1 VVPEPEPEPAAPVF
15 SYYQPGALLAGS
27 GGGFPDQIVHAPG
40 LIFPIKSAPAVL
52 QSQVFTVGG
61 GVAGGDQCDARNYSA
76 PWRDNFCE
84 TRSANRTTP
93 FCPVAKIHQGQDIR
107 VGTAADCNALR
118 RQSAAERG
126 LHEVIAVE
134 DGVITSIGTYTVKLR
149 SEGSIYKYMHLN
161 MKRLAVTAGQNVK
174 AGDLIIRLDDK
185 PVKGLSLN
193 DAVKIMRGE
202 PGSAIVLTIV
212 REGAE
217 QPIKLKLIRDIIKV
231 KSVRSRLLE
240 PGYGYVRL
248 SSFQAKTGESMI
260 EAIEEMKK
268 SGKLKGL
275 VLDLRN
281 NPGGVLNAA
290 VTVSDA
296 FLDEGLVVYTDGRIE
311 DSKMKFNATTGDLL
325 EGAPIVVLINA
336 GSASASEIV
345 AGALQD
351 HNRAVIMGEKTF
363 GKGSVQTILPTSN
376 GAAVKLTTA
385 RYYTP
390 SGRSIQA
397 EGISP
402 DVLISKVKLEAAN
415 QSEFG
420 PIKEADLANHLENNN
435 PSPKREPIKELTA
448 PKETPKGAADSEDAL
463 ALQDYPLNE
472 ALNLLRGINIVKKTP
487 KATSAKP

>member
-1 VVPEPEPEPAAPVF
+1 MLSSSKLRILSASVMVALTLVGPAKAEKAASPKPETAAEGNPIPFEGLKAFAEVYGRIKQDYVEPVKDDK
-15 SYYQPGALLAGS
+15 LLEDAIRGMLS
-27 GGGFPDQIVHAPG
+27 GLDPH
-40 LIFPIKSAPAVL
+40 SAYL
-52 QSQVFTVGG
+52 DKEQ
-61 GVAGGDQCDARNYSA
+61 Y
-76 PWRDNFCE
+76 E
-84 TRSANRTTP
+84 EL
-93 FCPVAKIHQGQDIR
+93 K
-107 VGTAADCNALR
+107 VGTTG
-118 RQSAAERG
+118 QFGG
-126 LHEVIAVE
+126 LGIEVGMENGFVK
-134 DGVITSIGTYTVKLR
+134 VISPIDDTPAQK
-149 SEGSIYKYMHLN
+149 
-161 MKRLAVTAGQNVK
+161 AGVK

-185 PVKGLSLN
+185 PVKGMSLN
-193 DAVKIMRGE
+193 DAVKIMRGD

-217 QPIKLKLIRDIIKV
+217 QPIKIRLVRDIIKV
-231 KSVRSRLLE
+231 KSVRSRMLE

-260 EAIEEMKK
+260 EAIEDLKK

-296 FLDEGLVVYTDGRIE
+296 FLDDGLVVYTDGRIE
-311 DSKMKFNATTGDLL
+311 DSKMRFNATPGDILD
-325 EGAPIVVLINA
+325 GAPIVVLINS

-351 HNRAVIMGEKTF
+351 QNRAVIMGEKTF

-402 DVLISKVKLEAAN
+402 DVLISRVKIEASNAA
-415 QSEFG
+415 EFD
-420 PIKEADLANHLENNN
+420 PIKEADLANHLENHN
-435 PSPKREPIKELTA
+435 PGPKREPVKEVTVPKDANTA
-448 PKETPKGAADSEDAL
+448 PSEKGDAL
-463 ALQDYPLNE
+463 AVQDYPLNE

-487 KATSAKP
+487 KAPATSPK

>member
-1 VVPEPEPEPAAPVF
+1 MLYSSMFRTVAA
-15 SYYQPGALLAGS
+15 QILAGVFVLAQS
-27 GGGFPDQIVHAPG
+27 GSVWAEKTSVTKAEATDGSQIPFEG
-40 LIFPIKSAPAVL
+40 LKAFSEVYGRIKQDYVEPVKDDKLLEDAIRGMLSGLDPHSAYL
-52 QSQVFTVGG
+52 DKEQ
-61 GVAGGDQCDARNYSA
+61 Y
-76 PWRDNFCE
+76 E
-84 TRSANRTTP
+84 EL
-93 FCPVAKIHQGQDIR
+93 K
-107 VGTAADCNALR
+107 VGTTG
-118 RQSAAERG
+118 QFGG
-126 LHEVIAVE
+126 LGIEVGMENGFVKVIAPIDE
-134 DGVITSIGTYTVKLR
+134 TPAQK
-149 SEGSIYKYMHLN
+149 
-161 MKRLAVTAGQNVK
+161 AGVK

-217 QPIKLKLIRDIIKV
+217 QPIKLKLIRDVIKV
-231 KSVRSRLLE
+231 KSVRSRMLE

-248 SSFQAKTGESMI
+248 SSFQAKTGENMI
-260 EAIEEMKK
+260 EAIEELKK
-268 SGKLKGL
+268 PGKLKGL

-311 DSKMKFNATTGDLL
+311 DSKMKFNATPGDLL

-402 DVLISKVKLEAAN
+402 DVLISKVKIEAAN

-420 PIKEADLANHLENNN
+420 PIKEADLANHLENNH

-448 PKETPKGAADSEDAL
+448 PKEVPKGAAESEDGL

-487 KATSAKP
+487 KATTAKP